1 MHYAADYNSA
11 LGEVVAE
18 FGLLEWNTIYAI
30 ALYAP
35 AYVREAEYG
44 KVMAGQI
51 KSKLS
56 TCISLATPAD
66 QGELTALLNRF
77 SDAIDLRNDV
87 LHGKPCT
94 SPTGQQRL
102 ARHGSILE
110 LADLTDRITEFRNLS
125 CDFNQ
130 YYHSRKI

>member
-11 LGEVVAE
+11 LGEIVAE

-35 AYVREAEYG
+35 TYVREAEYG

-51 KSKLS
+51 KTKLS

-66 QGELTALLNRF
+66 QSDLTSLLKRF
-77 SDAIDLRNDV
+77 GDAIDPRNDV

-94 SPTGQQRL
+94 SPAGQQRL
-102 ARHGSILE
+102 TRHGSILE
-110 LADLTDRITEFRNLS
+110 LADLTNRITEFRNLAR
-125 CDFNQ
+125 DFNQ
-130 YYHSRKI
+130 YYHSRKT